1 MRLLQ
6 SLGLAPAQN
15 AILHLFRRSSTADTQ
30 LNGSKQPP
38 TTPPS
43 TTNAEEKATSDA
55 SALDSIASSP
65 SRKPEGVDCAKK
77 TDDMPAMTL
86 AANHYADVLA
96 DKENQPP
103 PEDRGLEDLT
113 PSLNKLS
120 LGNRATPT
128 DEKALNP
135 EEVEVVEEDPAV
147 LAERAH
153 HMQFIGEALDMVS
166 IEYSSFSLS
175 GVCVIVNCFRKT
187 PCLVWLTCNY

>member
-30 LNGSKQPP
+30 LNDSKQPQ

-43 TTNAEEKATSDA
+43 TTNAEAKATSDA
-55 SALDSIASSP
+55 SASDSIASSP
-65 SRKPEGVDCAKK
+65 SRKPEGIECAEK
-77 TDDMPAMTL
+77 TDNMPAMAL
-86 AANHYADVLA
+86 AVNHYADVLA
-96 DKENQPP
+96 DKENRPP

-113 PSLNKLS
+113 PSLNKLG
-120 LGNRATPT
+120 LGERATLT
-128 DEKALNP
+128 DEKAFIP

-153 HMQFIGEALDMVS
+153 HMRFIGEALDMVS
-166 IEYSSFSLS
+166 IEYSSFLLLRR
-175 GVCVIVNCFRKT
+175 VCDCDLPRKT
-187 PCLVWLTCNY
+187 PSLVWLTCNY